1 MDALLLLNQEW
12 MDKEVYQYWN
22 ILEDSIKPMNDSNIV
37 EYKNIIKHPN
47 IIVENKILEVNPNI
61 KS

>member
-1 MDALLLLNQEW
+1 